1 MLVQSMIIKESSSES
16 YPFHL
21 SFINQKITFHREVTI
36 LIGENGS
43 GKSTLL
49 DLLSRDLG
57 LYRIGTPITEL
68 PKVKMEISYQL
79 SKPKGIYFSSEDFT
93 TYIHEIEK
101 EKKIAI
107 EEIERVKVE
116 YQHRSK
122 LAQNLASMPHHRS
135 LSELSSL
142 HDRDLLKSSHGE
154 AYLSFFKSRIRKNQL
169 MLLDE
174 PETPLSFSNQ
184 LALLLLMKEAVNQGC
199 QLIIASHSPVVMS
212 YPNADLYEI
221 DEKGIH
227 LTSIDQVESISLM
240 KQFLNNPDAFLHHL
254 FFEPKERDDSDES

>member
-1 MLVQSMIIKESSSES
+1 MLITSIHIKESSYNA

-49 DLLSRDLG
+49 DLLSRELG
-57 LYRIGTPITEL
+57 LFRIGTPITDLPQIMIEL
-68 PKVKMEISYQL
+68 GYPL

-101 EKKIAI
+101 EKKSAI
-107 EEIERVKVE
+107 NELERVKVE
-116 YQHRSK
+116 YEHRSK
-122 LAQNLASMPHHRS
+122 LAQNLASMPYHRT

-174 PETPLSFSNQ
+174 PETPLSFLNQ

-199 QLIIASHSPVVMS
+199 QLIVATHSPVVMS
-212 YPNADLYEI
+212 YPDAFLYEI
-221 DEKGIH
+221 NNQGMIH
-227 LTSIDQVESISLM
+227 KDIDQIESIGLM

-254 FFEPKERDDSDES
+254 FNEPKE

>member
-1 MLVQSMIIKESSSES
+1 MLIHRMIIKETSSDE

-21 SFINQKITFHREVTI
+21 SFLNQTIDFNQDVTI

-49 DLLSRDLG
+49 DVIANHLK
-57 LYRIGTPITEL
+57 LYRIGTPISNL
-68 PKVKMEISYQL
+68 PSMKIEMTYHL
-79 SKPKGIYFSSEDFT
+79 TKPKGIYFSSEDFT

-101 EKKIAI
+101 EKKSAL
-107 EEIERVKVE
+107 EDIERVKVE
-116 YQHRSK
+116 YEHRSK
-122 LAQNLASMPHHRS
+122 LAQNLASMPHHRT

-142 HDRDLLKSSHGE
+142 HDRDLLMSSHGE

-184 LALLLLMKEAVNQGC
+184 LALLILMKEAVHQGC
-199 QLIIASHSPVVMS
+199 QLIIATHSPVVMS
-212 YPNADLYEI
+212 YPGADLYEI
-221 DEKGIH
+221 NEKGIQK
-227 LTSIDQVESISLM
+227 TTIDQVESISLM
-240 KQFLNNPDAFLHHL
+240 KQFLNNPDGFLHHL
-254 FFEPKERDDSDES
+254 FDEERKD